1 MFLLDNACNP
11 FNSLG
16 GRFRPVATTQGKN
29 MRYKANLT
37 IYEDYEDTR
46 KWWDKYY
53 SHNPM
58 EHAIADIQADIEKGD
73 YKTTDPNGVIKIEI
87 YEIEDKGS
95 ILRDVGLVK
104 MNYQPPVLQKEID
117 RASEGGIVFIT
128 SEPKRFKIKVG
139 NKDWC
144 KLNKIEPE
152 QPIKPGQSIEVF
164 CLGNTGQLYALNN
177 TLGRV
182 MRCVIYGE
190 DRECKLL
197 TNTMKLK
204 KIERTFKEGEYVW
217 LQPTDVK
224 MFIYADGLND
234 V

>member
-1 MFLLDNACNP
+1 ML
-11 FNSLG
+11 
-16 GRFRPVATTQGKN
+16 
-29 MRYKANLT
+29 YKANLT
-37 IYEDYEDTR
+37 IFEDYEETR
-46 KWWDKYY
+46 RWWDKYY
-53 SHNPM
+53 STNPM
-58 EHAIADIQADIEKGD
+58 ESAIADIQADIENG
-73 YKTTDPNGVIKIEI
+73 YFKTTDPNGAIKIEI
-87 YEIEDKGS
+87 YEIRDKGS

-104 MNYQPPVLQKEID
+104 MNYQSPVSELKSVNVTSNLQEAID
-117 RASEGGIVFIT
+117 RSSEGGIVFQT

-224 MFIYADGLND
+224 MFIYADGLNN